1 MDIPDISPPRP
12 SHGEQYSDPEH
23 EQIPDVDGDALDD
36 DDPSDSLKDQL
47 SHDPLDRDHD
57 HDHDELDSL
66 PHPSEN
72 QDDDDDDDVK
82 VSLHIEVRLR
92 SNSTILYDTVR
103 QTIGRYITDNFTTLE
118 THSFVPGWQ
127 AIKFLENEVYSVYCA
142 ESGQATRLASISKVK
157 LNIHVYELPAEGQDK
172 ISMLCA
178 NPMDPSELGHEAE
191 PEDETGDVAAS
202 RIELPANRCEG
213 IWESLIYEEGLKTK
227 LLNYIYSSIVF
238 AEYDVNPNLISWHRL
253 VLLHGPPGTG
263 KTSLCKALAQKVSI
277 RLSGIYQKTEL
288 VEINSHSLFSKWFSE
303 SGKLVQGLFSKIEQI
318 AENRDVFVLV
328 LIDEVESLAGS
339 RSTGASGGEPSDALR
354 AVNSLL
360 TALDKLRHHK
370 NVLVL
375 TTSNLTD
382 SIDEAFLDRA
392 DIKQFIGL
400 PSAEAVYWILG
411 SCLRE
416 LISRK
421 IVKGDGGVLLDYKDA
436 VLVRDSSD
444 AVGGGNMSLEL
455 LKVAEAAKGLSG
467 RFLRRLPLLG
477 HAQTGSCSSVSGGG
491 GVSCWLFFECL
502 LSVVESEQV
511 Q

>member
-1 MDIPDISPPRP
+1 MSNLSRPP
-12 SHGEQYSDPEH
+12 SDGEQYSDQEH
-23 EQIPDVDGDALDD
+23 EQIADVDGDALED
-36 DDPSDSLKDQL
+36 DDPSDSPKDQL
-47 SHDPLDRDHD
+47 SRDPLDHD
-57 HDHDELDSL
+57 HDHDELDSP

-72 QDDDDDDDVK
+72 QDDDDFK

-142 ESGQATRLASISKVK
+142 ESGQATRLASIAKVK

-172 ISMLCA
+172 MSMLCA
-178 NPMDPSELGHEAE
+178 NPMDPSEMGHEAE

-213 IWESLIYEEGLKTK
+213 IWESLIYEEGLKAK

-238 AEYDVNPNLISWHRL
+238 AEHDVNPNLISWHRL

-339 RSTGASGGEPSDALR
+339 RSTGMSGGEPSDALR

-360 TALDKLRHHK
+360 TALDKLKHHK

-382 SIDEAFLDRA
+382 SIDKAFLDRA

-411 SCLRE
+411 TCLRE
-416 LISRK
+416 LILRK
-421 IVKGDGGVLLDYKDA
+421 IVKGDGGLLLDYKDA
-436 VLVRDSSD
+436 VLVRDGYVSNLQGD
-444 AVGGGNMSLEL
+444 QVEMSLRL
-455 LKVAEAAKGLSG
+455 LEVAEAAKGLSG

-477 HAQTGSCSSVSGGG
+477 HAQMGCVG
-491 GVSCWLFFECL
+491 GVSCLVFLGCL
-502 LSVVESEQV
+502 VSVVESEILR
-511 Q
+511 